1 MKEWFA
7 TASQILVAGGALWAI
22 IQYFLNKGR
31 KRAIVDISKV
41 ERESGK
47 FQAERYLVELNVSEL
62 IDKKA
67 QIIEEKYKD
76 IIFNM
81 QREHFEIKK
90 DIQGR
95 LEKEMKARI
104 EAEQENEILKNE
116 LNIIKEK
123 SEDQDRK
130 SADQDKQI
138 KQLQKEVNELKNH
151 KTS

>member
-1 MKEWFA
+1 MGEWFA
-7 TASQILVAGGALWAI
+7 LGSQILVSLGVIWAI
-22 IQYFLNKGR
+22 VQYFLNRGR
-31 KRAIVDISKV
+31 KRANVDISRV

-81 QREHFEIKK
+81 QKEHFEIKK
-90 DIQGR
+90 DMQGR
-95 LEKEMKARI
+95 LEKEMKIRI

-116 LNIIKEK
+116 LALIREQSDNQDVKIAELTRKVKELEK
-123 SEDQDRK
+123 K
-130 SADQDKQI
+130 
-138 KQLQKEVNELKNH
+138 
-151 KTS
+151 